1 MSSIDKER
9 ARFEAW
15 AKQRNM
21 SLSVMHD
28 GSYWHAVAEEAWQA
42 WQARCPEGYSVVPNE
57 PTGDMIE
64 EARDCHE
71 GNHYLPYSL
80 YRAMLAAAPK
90 PEDV

>member
-1 MSSIDKER
+1 MSKLTQNEQER

-15 AKQRNM
+15 FKRECGEGMFALAAKN
-21 SLSVMHD
+21 
-28 GSYWHAVAEEAWQA
+28 AAWKA
-42 WQARCPEGYSVVPNE
+42 WQARCPEGYSVVPDE

-80 YRAMLAAAPK
+80 YRAMLAAAPQ
-90 PEDV
+90 PGEES